1 MTAFFQVE
9 NLRVGFRSFRGRKQV
24 VDGVSFTVAEGE
36 KLGVVGESG
45 SGKSVTMLASMGL
58 LGSSAIIEADK
69 IELRGR
75 DMRGASGRQWA
86 QVLGNEISMVFQNPM
101 TSLNPSM
108 RIGEQ
113 ISEPIEVHSP
123 ATPRA
128 DLQATAER
136 MLNEVSIPN
145 PALRVSQYPHE
156 FSGGMRQRAVIG
168 MALSN
173 APAIVVAD
181 EPTTALDVTVQAQIV
196 SLMGDLSTQRDLA
209 LILITHDLG
218 LVAESVDRVMIM
230 YAGRVV
236 EETPVANLFDSPAHP
251 YTRALLESR
260 PATGARRGRLNAIP
274 GFPPTSAD
282 AVSGC
287 PFHPRCAFSKDREI
301 CRTTRPALTEVA
313 EGQRAA
319 CHFTDEVLATP
330 VGATVQSEKTEKRA
344 ISQDVVLNLE
354 GVRKSFG
361 AVNALNGVDL
371 QIHRGETLGIAGE
384 SGCGKSTLARVAMG
398 LVAPTEG
405 RVRIMDTDLA
415 GLEGRALRAAR
426 RNVQMVFQD
435 PTSSLDRRMTI
446 RSIIAE
452 PMVIAKWKKADI
464 ARRTDEL
471 MAQVGLGAQFLDAYP
486 SEMSGGQR
494 QRVGIARALA
504 LEPDVVIFDEP
515 TSALDVSIQ
524 AQIVN
529 LLDDLRAKTNAGYA
543 FIAHDLGVLRHVSD
557 RVAIMYLGRI
567 VEIGDVDEVFEDPRH
582 PYTRALLDSA
592 PVDHP
597 DLRRDDAFKVEGA
610 PPDPANIPSGCAFRT
625 RCPIATEKCAQTV
638 PALVA
643 LSQGNHRAACHY
655 ADDTERLAQLT
666 DGPKAPAVPG

>member
-24 VDGVSFTVAEGE
+24 VDGVSFTVAAGE

-218 LVAESVDRVMIM
+218 VARGRCDDVDALVEH
-230 YAGRVV
+230 
-236 EETPVANLFDSPAHP
+236 PVASVQVP
-251 YTRALLESR
+251 
-260 PATGARRGRLNAIP
+260 RG
-274 GFPPTSAD
+274 G
-282 AVSGC
+282 
-287 PFHPRCAFSKDREI
+287 
-301 CRTTRPALTEVA
+301 
-313 EGQRAA
+313 
-319 CHFTDEVLATP
+319 
-330 VGATVQSEKTEKRA
+330 
-344 ISQDVVLNLE
+344 
-354 GVRKSFG
+354 
-361 AVNALNGVDL
+361 
-371 QIHRGETLGIAGE
+371 
-384 SGCGKSTLARVAMG
+384 ARVAPG
-398 LVAPTEG
+398 G
-405 RVRIMDTDLA
+405 
-415 GLEGRALRAAR
+415 AAR
-426 RNVQMVFQD
+426 
-435 PTSSLDRRMTI
+435 T
-446 RSIIAE
+446 
-452 PMVIAKWKKADI
+452 W
-464 ARRTDEL
+464 
-471 MAQVGLGAQFLDAYP
+471 
-486 SEMSGGQR
+486 
-494 QRVGIARALA
+494 
-504 LEPDVVIFDEP
+504 
-515 TSALDVSIQ
+515 
-524 AQIVN
+524 
-529 LLDDLRAKTNAGYA
+529 
-543 FIAHDLGVLRHVSD
+543 
-557 RVAIMYLGRI
+557 
-567 VEIGDVDEVFEDPRH
+567 
-582 PYTRALLDSA
+582 
-592 PVDHP
+592 
-597 DLRRDDAFKVEGA
+597 
-610 PPDPANIPSGCAFRT
+610 
-625 RCPIATEKCAQTV
+625 
-638 PALVA
+638 
-643 LSQGNHRAACHY
+643 
-655 ADDTERLAQLT
+655 
-666 DGPKAPAVPG
+666 